1 MPLFPYPGSPEYRRL
16 WGLPDDSAWERTVE
30 YYLNQHPTSSDIQEK
45 RPLPLGALR
54 GASRIMSSLPLTV
67 LMTADAVGGVWS
79 YAAGLSRSL
88 REIRFVLAKMGPR
101 PRRAHR
107 DEIGRLNNVTLV
119 ESDYSLE
126 WMTEGGADLAESC
139 AWLVGLVN
147 TYRVDIVHVN
157 G

>member
-1 MPLFPYPGSPEYRRL
+1 
-16 WGLPDDSAWERTVE
+16 
-30 YYLNQHPTSSDIQEK
+30 
-45 RPLPLGALR
+45 
-54 GASRIMSSLPLTV
+54 MSSLPLTV
-67 LMTADAVGGVWS
+67 LMTADAVNGVWS

-88 REIRFVLAKMGPR
+88 PEIRFVLATMGPR

-126 WMTEGGADLAESC
+126 WMTKGGADLAESC

-147 TYRVDIVHVN
+147 THRVDIVHVN
-157 G
+157 GYADDGL